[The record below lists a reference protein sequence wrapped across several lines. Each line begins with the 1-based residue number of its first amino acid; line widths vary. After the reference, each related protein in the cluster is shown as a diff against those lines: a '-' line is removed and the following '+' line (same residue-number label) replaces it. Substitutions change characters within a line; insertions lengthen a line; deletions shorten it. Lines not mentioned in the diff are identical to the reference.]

1 MLKASLLPLK
11 EGMHDVPFVSMRKK
25 AFLLA
30 KKKES
35 SSSLKQKRKNFSF
48 CEEQGKLFS
57 LEKSLTIITENSA
70 LNALTFSSILFNN
83 LKTDFQ
89 SL

>member
-1 MLKASLLPLK
+1 MLKASLLSPK
-11 EGMHDVPFVSMRKK
+11 EGMHDVPSVSMRKK

-57 LEKSLTIITENSA
+57 LEEI
-70 LNALTFSSILFNN
+70 FSSRGEKNKAFLVILFEERRRRKA
-83 LKTDFQ
+83 LF
-89 SL
+89 L